1 MIILNKG
8 GNTMFFGPFLP
19 IVPVMILLEYL
30 PESIG
35 GPIQEFFTD
44 SCYQMLEAISELMGI
59 AF

>member
-19 IVPVMILLEYL
+19 IVPFMFLLEYL

-35 GPIQEFFTD
+35 GPIQEFVTD
-44 SCYQMLEAISELMGI
+44 SWFQMLEAISELIGV